1 MIAEGS
7 RWAGGQD
14 DGWHLFCPAHLCS
27 SAHLSHI
34 SLVSTS
40 LLPASLL
47 LRLIPLASSAR
58 TDACV
63 VPSLFAGFCPR
74 VSPVSPACHALP
86 FPGGSESL
94 CFFCYFPPA
103 RLLLPDS
110 VACLLFTV
118 FGLQLVTAGRLFS
131 PCLPPCLAVESFC
144 LNRDMRRITGLI
156 TRLHEL

>member
-14 DGWHLFCPAHLCS
+14 DGWHLFCPAHLCLSASLAPPCSHHPS
-27 SAHLSHI
+27 SCASSP
-34 SLVSTS
+34 SLAQLVLTPVLFLRS
-40 LLPASLL
+40 LLGFV
-47 LRLIPLASSAR
+47 LASVPCLLHVMRSRSPVA
-58 TDACV
+58 
-63 VPSLFAGFCPR
+63 PSLCASF
-74 VSPVSPACHALP
+74 VIS
-86 FPGGSESL
+86 
-94 CFFCYFPPA
+94 PPA

-144 LNRDMRRITGLI
+144 LNRDMRRITGPI

>member
-1 MIAEGS
+1 MT
-7 RWAGGQD
+7 GGV
-14 DGWHLFCPAHLCS
+14 LFCPAHLCS

-94 CFFCYFPPA
+94 CFFCYFPPRSPFVA
-103 RLLLPDS
+103 RFCRLPIVHSFWTSARYSWPFVFTLPAS
-110 VACLLFTV
+110 VSC
-118 FGLQLVTAGRLFS
+118 
-131 PCLPPCLAVESFC
+131 C
-144 LNRDMRRITGLI
+144 
-156 TRLHEL
+156 